1 MLSRHLM
8 ERVAVL
14 GDVHLVLVRQ
24 AHEVSAIRR
33 CSAGAGLRRQQD
45 AVGWH
50 LVQRA
55 GVGDAVVP
63 VGRHLVI
70 VRGGAELGVAALG
83 SGAEL
88 GIAALGS
95 GAELGIAALGS
106 GAELGVAALGGG
118 AGVGVAA
125 LGGGAEV
132 GVAALIGLRRIVR
145 RDLWAGLSTCSVLR
159 GRGGRLK
166 AEACLS
172 SSHGSLRE
180 ETVALHSS
188 QTSSSEIDFEQVA
201 RCFEGLQHRQKNTL
215 QLAQRRGDIR
225 TTIDS
230 ETEGSPPHNC
240 MCATRRTELPDKRDD
255 LRTKSAVQKR
265 QGCASPSPA
274 PLNSRV
280 LSPDD
285 MPDELIMLTN

>member
-33 CSAGAGLRRQQD
+33 CSAGTRLRRQQD

-63 VGRHLVI
+63 AGRHLVI
-70 VRGGAELGVAALG
+70 VRGGAELGV
-83 SGAEL
+83 
-88 GIAALGS
+88 
-95 GAELGIAALGS
+95 AALGS

-125 LGGGAEV
+125 LGGGAGV

-145 RDLWAGLSTCSVLR
+145 RDLWAGLTTCSVLR
-159 GRGGRLK
+159 GGGGRLK
-166 AEACLS
+166 AEVCLS

-188 QTSSSEIDFEQVA
+188 RTSSSDIDFEQVA
-201 RCFEGLQHRQKNTL
+201 RCFEALQHRQKNTL

-230 ETEGSPPHNC
+230 ETEG
-240 MCATRRTELPDKRDD
+240 
-255 LRTKSAVQKR
+255 
-265 QGCASPSPA
+265 
-274 PLNSRV
+274 
-280 LSPDD
+280 
-285 MPDELIMLTN
+285 

>member
-95 GAELGIAALGS
+95 GAELG
-106 GAELGVAALGGG
+106 VAALGGG

-125 LGGGAEV
+125 LGGGAGV

-145 RDLWAGLSTCSVLR
+145 RDLWAGLTTCSVLR

-188 QTSSSEIDFEQVA
+188 QTSSSDIDFEQVA

-230 ETEGSPPHNC
+230 ETEG
-240 MCATRRTELPDKRDD
+240 
-255 LRTKSAVQKR
+255 
-265 QGCASPSPA
+265 
-274 PLNSRV
+274 
-280 LSPDD
+280 
-285 MPDELIMLTN
+285 